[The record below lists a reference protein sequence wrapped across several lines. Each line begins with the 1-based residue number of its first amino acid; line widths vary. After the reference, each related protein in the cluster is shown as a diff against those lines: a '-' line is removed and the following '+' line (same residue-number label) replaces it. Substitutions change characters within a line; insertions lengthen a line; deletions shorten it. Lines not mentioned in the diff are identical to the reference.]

1 MTEKNIKFR
10 GSRIHTV
17 PKSPPAGG
25 SEITG
30 TRGTYEQG
38 VAYSKMLEEQ
48 ERQHLEDM
56 KEINK
61 QLEDNRGGMGRK

>member
-1 MTEKNIKFR
+1 MAEKNIK
-10 GSRIHTV
+10 SR
-17 PKSPPAGG
+17 KDQPAGG

-38 VAYSKMLEEQ
+38 VAYAKMLEEQ
-48 ERQHLEDM
+48 ERQHLKDM
-56 KEINK
+56 EEINK

>member
-1 MTEKNIKFR
+1 MEKKRKTI
-10 GSRIHTV
+10 
-17 PKSPPAGG
+17 GG

-38 VAYSKMLEEQ
+38 TAYAKMLKEQ
-48 ERQHLEDM
+48 ERQHLKDM
-56 KEINK
+56 EEIYK